1 MTMFKKLVFALLNKK
16 YMIYVF
22 TLDANHNMKQKR

>member
-1 MTMFKKLVFALLNKK
+1 MTMFKKLVFILLNNK

-22 TLDANHNMKQKR
+22 TLNANHSMK